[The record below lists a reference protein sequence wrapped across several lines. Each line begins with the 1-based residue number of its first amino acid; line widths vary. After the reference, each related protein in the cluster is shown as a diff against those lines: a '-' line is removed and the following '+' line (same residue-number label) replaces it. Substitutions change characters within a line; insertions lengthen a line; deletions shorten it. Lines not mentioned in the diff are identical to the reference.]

1 MKLLSISALPL
12 CLLLSAGAFADR
24 VKHIDQ
30 TVDASMLASV
40 RLEISV
46 GELEIETYDGDEI
59 QLEIDIEAK
68 RSWLSWRRRDIEDV
82 ELEVRESNSRV
93 YLSIDER
100 NIEQHWR
107 VRMPAKL
114 ALDIDVGV
122 GEIRIE
128 DFSNDLEMEVGV
140 GSVRI
145 EVADTD
151 YGLIHVE
158 AGVGDATIR
167 GFSGSSHNERSF
179 VSADA
184 SYRGEGDKKIEIE
197 VGVGDVVVINR

>member
-1 MKLLSISALPL
+1 MKLLSVSTLPL

-30 TVDASMLASV
+30 TVDASMLTSV

-59 QLEIDIEAK
+59 QLEIDLEAK
-68 RSWLSWRRRDIEDV
+68 RSWLSRRRRDIEDV

-93 YLSIDER
+93 YFSIDER
-100 NIEQHWR
+100 DIEQHWR
-107 VRMPAKL
+107 IRMPAKL

-128 DFSNDLEMEVGV
+128 DFSNNLDMEVGV

-145 EVADTD
+145 EVVDTD
-151 YGLIHVE
+151 YRSIHVE
-158 AGVGDATIR
+158 AGVGNASIR
-167 GFSGSSHNERSF
+167 GFSGGSDNERSF
-179 VSADA
+179 IGADA
-184 SYRGEGDKKIEIE
+184 YYQGGGDKKIEIK
-197 VGVGDVVVINR
+197 VGVGDVEVVNR